1 MGLIVLAINA
11 ILIQNFVFVKF
22 YGICPFLG
30 VSKKTGTAVGMG
42 FAVIFTMTLSSAL
55 TWLLYYF
62 VLVPLEL
69 EYLKTIAFIVVI
81 AALVQLVEMFLQ
93 KQVPALYSALG
104 IYLPLITTN
113 CAVLGAALVNVSN
126 QYDFLSSV
134 VYGFAAGVGFLLAIV
149 MLALVRERI
158 QEQSI
163 PKPFRGFPTA
173 LIAAAILSIAF
184 MGFQGLS
191 LPF

>member
-104 IYLPLITTN
+104 I
-113 CAVLGAALVNVSN
+113 
-126 QYDFLSSV
+126 
-134 VYGFAAGVGFLLAIV
+134 
-149 MLALVRERI
+149 
-158 QEQSI
+158 
-163 PKPFRGFPTA
+163 
-173 LIAAAILSIAF
+173 
-184 MGFQGLS
+184 
-191 LPF
+191 